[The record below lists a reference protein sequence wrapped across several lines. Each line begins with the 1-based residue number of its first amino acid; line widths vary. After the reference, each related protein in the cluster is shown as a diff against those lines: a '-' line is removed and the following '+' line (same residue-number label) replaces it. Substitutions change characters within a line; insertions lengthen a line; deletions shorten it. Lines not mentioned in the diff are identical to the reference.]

1 MYICHYS
8 FINKKEEISTYDWQ
22 IDLRMFSDLNN
33 SIEARREKVKKFS
46 KLCYLSYRRR
56 FEDKQWL
63 IIVALT
69 FMIPW

>member
-33 SIEARREKVKKFS
+33 SIEARREKVKKILETLLFI
-46 KLCYLSYRRR
+46 L
-56 FEDKQWL
+56 
-63 IIVALT
+63 
-69 FMIPW
+69 